1 MIGCGHL
8 RRKQL
13 EEEDGRDSIKTLFTE
28 SMFLPTL
35 LFFLFSLLKKSN
47 VLFGRRD
54 VFSEL
59 VPSVDLLQTWH
70 LKLKTFRPERFPIQ
84 MS

>member
-35 LFFLFSLLKKSN
+35 LFFFSFLS
-47 VLFGRRD
+47 
-54 VFSEL
+54 
-59 VPSVDLLQTWH
+59 
-70 LKLKTFRPERFPIQ
+70 
-84 MS
+84 

>member
-1 MIGCGHL
+1 MVT
-8 RRKQL
+8 L
-13 EEEDGRDSIKTLFTE
+13 EENSSKKKMGETPLRLCSLKACFYQLSF
-28 SMFLPTL
+28 
-35 LFFLFSLLKKSN
+35 FFLFSLLKKSN

>member
-1 MIGCGHL
+1 MVA
-8 RRKQL
+8 L
-13 EEEDGRDSIKTLFTE
+13 EETVKRRRWERLHSDCSLKAHFYQL
-28 SMFLPTL
+28 SV
-35 LFFLFSLLKKSN
+35 FFLFSLFKKSN

-59 VPSVDLLQTWH
+59 VPSVDLLRIWH
-70 LKLKTFRPERFPIQ
+70 LKLKTFRPERFQIQ